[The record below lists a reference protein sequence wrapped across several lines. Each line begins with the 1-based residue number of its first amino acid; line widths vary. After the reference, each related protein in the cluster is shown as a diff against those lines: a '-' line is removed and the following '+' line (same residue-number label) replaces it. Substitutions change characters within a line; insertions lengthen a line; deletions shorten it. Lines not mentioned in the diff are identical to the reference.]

1 MSIWGIAVCFKR
13 HSHIWKFVSC
23 IEWWLGS
30 IKKRKKEKRGK
41 EEEVVV
47 VEGWLSQ
54 VTSPSNKD
62 TFSHWIEN
70 MLESLGTSPF

>member
-1 MSIWGIAVCFKR
+1 MP
-13 HSHIWKFVSC
+13 FVSNA
-23 IEWWLGS
+23 IVTFGNLSHALNDDSGQL
-30 IKKRKKEKRGK
+30 KKRKKEKRGK
-41 EEEVVV
+41 EEEVVVV

>member
-1 MSIWGIAVCFKR
+1 MP
-13 HSHIWKFVSC
+13 FVSNAIVTFGNLSHALNDDSC
-23 IEWWLGS
+23 QL
-30 IKKRKKEKRGK
+30 KKRKKEKRGK
-41 EEEVVV
+41 EEVVV